1 MKTKEL
7 ISSYDV
13 KNDTFVCRLS
23 DKKGYVA
30 DYDIS
35 NGVFLST
42 DADNLPVSFLIDD
55 ASSVLNV
62 NKSILENPDVSIS
75 LKCSKKEID
84 FKLYIADKRIY
95 SSKSRN
101 CFNIPEIDCVM
112 KAN

>member
-1 MKTKEL
+1 METKEL

-13 KNDTFVCRLS
+13 ENDTFVCRLS
-23 DKKGYVA
+23 DKKGYIA

-42 DADNLPVSFLIDD
+42 DINNLPVSFFIDD
-55 ASSVLNV
+55 ASNVLNV
-62 NKSILENPDVSIS
+62 KKSILKDPNVSIL

-84 FKLYIADKRIY
+84 FKLFIADKRVY

-101 CFNIPEIDCVM
+101 CFNIPEIDCEL